1 MGRGVSLSKYYRS
14 FSGTDTIA
22 FLIFPGCHPVVI
34 GSLTTIS
41 YSMYRNK
48 VPVINIGRTNIN
60 GITRGSRVYAGTMV
74 FTLINKHWI
83 REIQKELNPTYLKDL
98 TTIKT
103 DELPLFDIM
112 IVSANEYGSAVTMFI
127 YGIDFTDESQVIS
140 VEDLFTENVFKFV
153 SRDVSVFDD
162 VIITSGGNEKAK
174 YFTTVTSMYT
184 NYIGNRANDITYPFP
199 SFKEPEKNHRSL
211 DRNLYLITDSN
222 KMIGEDVGKIQR
234 LLNIPVTY
242 EYDQT
247 TDQAVREFQA
257 LNNLPV
263 DGIVDNY
270 TYNLLCS
277 IYENSIDNIKCV
289 QVINPSGCFI
299 YEAPDNSAAVV
310 GTLPYL
316 AQAEV
321 LDETTNHNERYYQ
334 IKEGYL
340 SEYDI
345 YDFVYH
351 NTVQSMKLLRFGD
364 SDETVTVLQEILNN
378 YYKEDYPVTGIFDEQ
393 TENLLIRYQTENG
406 LDITK
411 ETDIN
416 TWNSLISN
424 SQISNKYLL
433 NKSTTL
439 DFSNG
444 NEPGT
449 YTIDR
454 NNLDEE
460 LQKYDITLHSN
471 EPQSV
476 KLTTVITYKDS
487 STKTN
492 TINDQS
498 IGGYK
503 TYSLKDFQ
511 NSFID
516 DPAKLEPKEV
526 DYYIYPYGYNA
537 YKYKFNIK

>member
-199 SFKEPEKNHRSL
+199 SFKEPEKNDRSL

-270 TYNLLCS
+270 TYNLLCDT
-277 IYENSIDNIKCV
+277 YENNIDNTKCV
-289 QVINPSGCFI
+289 QIINPSGCFI

-340 SEYDI
+340 SEYDT

-378 YYKEDYPVTGIFDEQ
+378 YYKEDYPATGIFDEQ

-444 NEPGT
+444 HEPGT

-454 NNLDEE
+454 NDLDEE

-476 KLTTVITYKDS
+476 KLTTVITYKDG

>member
-199 SFKEPEKNHRSL
+199 SFKEPEKNDQSL

-270 TYNLLCS
+270 TYNLLCDT
-277 IYENSIDNIKCV
+277 YENNIDNTKCV

-340 SEYDI
+340 SEYDT

-378 YYKEDYPVTGIFDEQ
+378 YYKENYPVTGIFDEQ

-444 NEPGT
+444 HEPGT

-454 NNLDEE
+454 NDLDEE

-476 KLTTVITYKDS
+476 KLTTVITYKDG

-516 DPAKLEPKEV
+516 DPAKLDPKEI

>member
-270 TYNLLCS
+270 TYNLLCG

-299 YEAPDNSAAVV
+299 YEVPDNSAAVV

-340 SEYDI
+340 SEYDT

-378 YYKEDYPVTGIFDEQ
+378 YYKENYPVTGIFDEQ

-424 SQISNKYLL
+424 SKISNKYLL

-444 NEPGT
+444 HEPGT

-471 EPQSV
+471 EPQNV
-476 KLTTVITYKDS
+476 KLTTVTTYKDG
-487 STKTN
+487 STKTD

-516 DPAKLEPKEV
+516 DPAKLEPKEI

>member
-140 VEDLFTENVFKFV
+140 VEDLFTENIFKFV

-270 TYNLLCS
+270 TYNLLCG

-340 SEYDI
+340 SEYDT

-378 YYKEDYPVTGIFDEQ
+378 YYKENYPVTGIFDEQ

-444 NEPGT
+444 HEPGT

-471 EPQSV
+471 EPQNV
-476 KLTTVITYKDS
+476 KLTTVTTYKDG
-487 STKTN
+487 STKTD

-516 DPAKLEPKEV
+516 DPAKLDPKEI

>member
-199 SFKEPEKNHRSL
+199 SFKEPEKNDRSL

-270 TYNLLCS
+270 TYNLLCDT
-277 IYENSIDNIKCV
+277 YENNIDNTKCV

-340 SEYDI
+340 SEYDT

-378 YYKEDYPVTGIFDEQ
+378 YYKENYPVTGIFDEQ

-439 DFSNG
+439 NFSNG
-444 NEPGT
+444 HEPGT

-454 NNLDEE
+454 NDLDEE

-476 KLTTVITYKDS
+476 KLTTVITYKDG

-516 DPAKLEPKEV
+516 DPAKLDPKEI